1 MCAKFEINLEHTIN
15 SGQVFLWN
23 KIGEEWVGVNGQ
35 EIIVAQQ
42 NSLKIRSSHGK
53 ADYFFRKDD
62 NLKKILSNI
71 RRDEVVNSAVIRFPG
86 LRLMRQD
93 TFQCYI
99 SFICSSN
106 ASIRNI
112 KLMLTNLCKKFGK
125 KIEFDKHEYFTFP
138 TAEKLA
144 TASIK
149 QLIDCRLGFRAKYV
163 RDAVKMVDSGRLDL
177 EALKKMD
184 YQSSL
189 EKLRTIYGIGNK
201 IADCILL
208 FSLDKLEAFPI
219 DRWSQRILLKYYSK
233 IFNDVNEKPLTEKK
247 YETLH
252 KEIVNYF
259 GPYAGYAQQFLFKME
274 RDLNEK
280 NWL

>member
-1 MCAKFEINLEHTIN
+1 MRNKFKINLEHTIN

-35 EIIVAQQ
+35 EIIIAQQ
-42 NSLKIRSSHGK
+42 DSLKIRSSSGK
-53 ADYFFRKDD
+53 ADYFFREED
-62 NLKKILSNI
+62 NLKKVLSNI
-71 RRDEVVNSAVIRFPG
+71 RKDKIVNSAVMRFPG
-86 LRLMRQD
+86 LRLVRQD

-112 KLMLTNLCKKFGK
+112 KLMLTNLCKKFGEK
-125 KIEFDKHEYFTFP
+125 TEFNKHECFTFP
-138 TAEKLA
+138 TPKKLA
-144 TASIK
+144 AASMK
-149 QLIDCRLGFRAKYV
+149 QLLDCKLGFRAKYV
-163 RDAVKMVDSGRLDL
+163 RDAVKIVDSGRLDL
-177 EALKKMD
+177 EFLKKMD

-233 IFNDVNEKPLTEKK
+233 IFNDINEKPLTEKK
-247 YETLH
+247 YEELH

-274 RDLNEK
+274 RELNEK

>member
-1 MCAKFEINLEHTIN
+1 MRTKFTINLEHTIN
-15 SGQVFLWN
+15 SGQVFLWD
-23 KIGEEWVGVNGQ
+23 KIGEEWIGVNGQ
-35 EIIVAQQ
+35 EVIVAQQ
-42 NSLKIRSSHGK
+42 NSLKIRSSSGK
-53 ADYFFRKDD
+53 ASHFFREDD
-62 NLKKILSNI
+62 NLKKILSSI
-71 RRDEVVNSAVIRFPG
+71 RRDRIVNSAIMRFPG
-86 LRLMRQD
+86 LRLVRQD

-112 KLMLTNLCKKFGK
+112 KFMLTNLCRKFGK
-125 KIEFDKHEYFTFP
+125 KTEFDKHEYYTFP
-138 TAEKLA
+138 TPEKLA

-149 QLIDCRLGFRAKYV
+149 QILDCRLGFRAKYV
-163 RDAVKMVDSGRLDL
+163 RDAAKMVDSGKLDL

-233 IFNDVNEKPLTEKK
+233 IFNDISEKPLTEKK
-247 YETLH
+247 YEELH

-274 RDLNEK
+274 RELNEK
-280 NWL
+280 SWL

>member
-1 MCAKFEINLEHTIN
+1 MRGKFTINLEHTIN

-23 KIGEEWVGVNGQ
+23 KIGEEWIGVNGQ
-35 EIIVAQQ
+35 EILVAQQ
-42 NSLKIRSSHGK
+42 DPLEIRSSSGK
-53 ADYFFRKDD
+53 DDYFFRKEYD
-62 NLKKILSNI
+62 LKKILSSI
-71 RRDEVVNSAVIRFPG
+71 RRDKIVNSAVTHFPG
-86 LRLMRQD
+86 LRLVRQD

-112 KLMLTNLCKKFGK
+112 KLMLTNLCKKFGE
-125 KIEFDKHEYFTFP
+125 KIEFGKHECFTFP
-138 TAEKLA
+138 TPKKLA
-144 TASIK
+144 DASIK
-149 QLIDCRLGFRAKYV
+149 QLLDCRLGFRAKYV
-163 RDAVKMVDSGRLDL
+163 RDAAKKVHSGELDL
-177 EALKKMD
+177 ESLKKMD
-184 YQSSL
+184 YQTSL
-189 EKLRTIYGIGNK
+189 EKLRMIYGIGNK

-233 IFNDVNEKPLTEKK
+233 IFNDINEKPLTEKK
-247 YETLH
+247 YEELH

>member
-1 MCAKFEINLEHTIN
+1 MRAKFEINLEHTIN

-23 KIGEEWVGVNGQ
+23 KIGEEWLGVNGQ
-35 EIIVAQQ
+35 EIIIVQQ
-42 NSLKIRSSHGK
+42 DPLKIRSSSGK

-62 NLKKILSNI
+62 DLKKILSNI
-71 RRDEVVNSAVIRFPG
+71 RRDKVVNSAVIRFPG
-86 LRLMRQD
+86 LRLVRQN
-93 TFQCYI
+93 TFQCYV

-112 KLMLTNLCKKFGK
+112 KLMLTNICKKFGEK
-125 KIEFDKHEYFTFP
+125 TEFNRHEYFTFP
-138 TAEKLA
+138 TPEKLA
-144 TASIK
+144 AASIK
-149 QLIDCRLGFRAKYV
+149 QLLDCKLGFRAKYV
-163 RDAVKMVDSGRLDL
+163 RDAAKLVYSGKLDL
-177 EALKKMD
+177 ESLKKMD

-233 IFNDVNEKPLTEKK
+233 IFNDVKEKPLSEKK
-247 YETLH
+247 YEELH

>member
-1 MCAKFEINLEHTIN
+1 MRDNFKINLEHTIN

-23 KIGEEWVGVNGQ
+23 KIEEEWVGVNGQ

-42 NSLKIRSSHGK
+42 DPLKISSSSGK
-53 ADYFFRKDD
+53 SNYFFREDD
-62 NLKKILSNI
+62 NLKKILSSI
-71 RRDEVVNSAVIRFPG
+71 RKDKTADSAVMHFPG
-86 LRLMRQD
+86 LRLVRQD

-112 KLMLTNLCKKFGK
+112 KLMLTNLCKKFGEK
-125 KIEFDKHEYFTFP
+125 TEFNKHECFTFP
-138 TAEKLA
+138 TPEKLA
-144 TASIK
+144 AASVK
-149 QLIDCRLGFRAKYV
+149 QLLDCKLGFRVKYV
-163 RDAVKMVDSGRLDL
+163 RDAAKIVDSGRLDL
-177 EALKKMD
+177 ESLKKMD

-189 EKLRTIYGIGNK
+189 EKLRMIYGIGNK

-233 IFNDVNEKPLTEKK
+233 IFNDINEKPLTEKK
-247 YETLH
+247 YEELH

-274 RDLNEK
+274 RELNEK

>member
-1 MCAKFEINLEHTIN
+1 MCTKFEINLEHTIN

-23 KIGEEWVGVNGQ
+23 KSGEEWIGVNGQ
-35 EIIVAQQ
+35 EIIVVQQ
-42 NSLKIRSSHGK
+42 DPLKIRSSSGK
-53 ADYFFRKDD
+53 TDYFFRKDD
-62 NLKKILSNI
+62 NLKKILSDI
-71 RRDEVVNSAVIRFPG
+71 RRDEVANSAVMRFPG
-86 LRLMRQD
+86 LRLVRQN

-112 KLMLTNLCKKFGK
+112 KLMLTNLCKKFGEK
-125 KIEFDKHEYFTFP
+125 TEFNKHEYFTFP
-138 TAEKLA
+138 TPEKLA
-144 TASIK
+144 AASTK
-149 QLIDCRLGFRAKYV
+149 QLLDCRLGFRAKYV
-163 RDAVKMVDSGRLDL
+163 RDAAKMVDSGRLDF

-184 YQSSL
+184 YQTSL

-233 IFNDVNEKPLTEKK
+233 IFNDINEKPLTEKK
-247 YETLH
+247 YEELH

>member
-1 MCAKFEINLEHTIN
+1 MHAKFKINLEHTIN

-23 KIGEEWVGVNGQ
+23 KIEEEWIGVNGQ

-42 NSLKIRSSHGK
+42 DSQIISSSGK
-53 ADYFFRKDD
+53 EGYFFREDD
-62 NLKKILSNI
+62 NMEKILSRI
-71 RRDEVVNSAVIRFPG
+71 RKDKIVNSAIMHFPG
-86 LRLMRQD
+86 LRLIRQD
-93 TFQCYI
+93 AFQCYI
-99 SFICSSN
+99 SFICSLN

-112 KLMLTNLCKKFGK
+112 KLMLTNICKKFGEK
-125 KIEFDKHEYFTFP
+125 TEFNKHECFTFP
-138 TAEKLA
+138 TPEKLA

-149 QLIDCRLGFRAKYV
+149 QLLDCRLGFRAKYV
-163 RDAVKMVDSGRLDL
+163 RDAAKMVDTGRLDL
-177 EALKKMD
+177 ESLKKMD

-189 EKLRTIYGIGNK
+189 EKLRTVYGIGNK

-208 FSLDKLEAFPI
+208 FSLDKLDAFPI

-247 YETLH
+247 YEELH

-274 RDLNEK
+274 RELNEK